1 MLFTL
6 RGPLYSLSFWPL
18 LRKDLLRL
26 IGWLVD
32 CLAGRQTTWLAGR
45 VLGLLAGKLLPS
57 VLSPYSLNFG
67 PPVTQTLVALLLLV
81 G

>member
-6 RGPLYSLSFWPL
+6 RVPLYSFSFWPL

-45 VLGLLAGKLLPS
+45 VLGAVGWKAFT
-57 VLSPYSLNFG
+57 LSGFPYSLNCG
-67 PPVTQTLVALLLLV
+67 PPGTQTLVALVLLV

>member
-57 VLSPYSLNFG
+57 VVFPIL
-67 PPVTQTLVALLLLV
+67 
-81 G
+81 